1 MLVVLLL
8 VVFVAKFLWLLLAF
22 AVAAVTGRLLGR
34 WLAHRDDRLQARRLR
49 DAATAARADQ
59 QYQWARAGDDR
70 GTFGDYPPAV
80 PS

>member
-8 VVFVAKFLWLLLAF
+8 VVFVAKFLWLLVAF
-22 AVAAVTGRLLGR
+22 GAAAAVGRSVGA
-34 WLAHRDDRLQARRLR
+34 WLARRDDQTIARRRR

-70 GTFGDYPPAV
+70 GVYGDYPPAV
-80 PS
+80 R